1 VTGGHRTIGSTITE
15 AAGSLEAA
23 GFDEARRHA
32 RRLVAAALGLS
43 AAEIFAH
50 PERPVDERDS
60 ERIARLA
67 RRASAHEPLSRMLG
81 IREFWGLDFR
91 LSADAFDPRPETETV
106 VAAALARLPEH
117 GRAYRL
123 LDLGT
128 GSGCLLSALLAER
141 PHATG
146 IGIDR
151 SPGAAETAR
160 ANAAALGL
168 GGRAR
173 FVAGDWAACIAGAFD
188 AVVANPPYIATGA
201 IAGLPPEVRDH
212 DPRRALDG
220 GEDGLDA
227 YRAIAAELP
236 RLLAPGGFFAAEIGT
251 GQDRAVAAILAAQDL
266 EVEAFVDDLAG
277 IRRCVVARTRKR
289 LE

>member
-1 VTGGHRTIGSTITE
+1 VTGGHRTIGSTIAE

-50 PERPVDERDS
+50 PERRLDDRDS

-91 LSADAFDPRPETETV
+91 LSTDVFDPRPETETV

-117 GRAYRL
+117 GGAYRL

-128 GSGCLLSALLAER
+128 GSGCLLSVLLAER

-173 FVAGDWAACIAGAFD
+173 FVVADWAACIAGEFD

-220 GEDGLDA
+220 GDDGLNA

-236 RLLAPGGFFAAEIGT
+236 GLLAPGGFFAAEIGA
-251 GQDRAVAAILAAQDL
+251 GQNRAVSEILAAQGL